1 MPKILI
7 IEDETSIRDELI
19 ILLRNNGYVTEAI
32 TSFED
37 IISQISAADPDLILL
52 DIGLPGQDG
61 YSICIEIR
69 KSTDIPIIFVTSR
82 NSSMNEL
89 KAFNLGGDDFISK
102 PYDLSV
108 LLARIQAILRRS
120 SRDESENITAGG
132 LTLLLSKGEME
143 AGGKK
148 IDLSKNE
155 TKILA
160 CLMKRPGEIV
170 SRTELIEF
178 LWDNQAY
185 IDDNT
190 LSVNM
195 TRLRNKLAQIGLP
208 DYISTKRGQGYKI

>member
-19 ILLRNNGYVTEAI
+19 ILLRNNGYATEAI

-37 IISQISAADPDLILL
+37 IPSQISAADPDLILL

-61 YSICIEIR
+61 YSVCIEIR

-82 NSSMNEL
+82 NSSMSEF

-132 LTLLLSKGEME
+132 LTLLLSKGRKHDTPAQQTCTDRT
-143 AGGKK
+143 AGLHQYK
-148 IDLSKNE
+148 
-155 TKILA
+155 T
-160 CLMKRPGEIV
+160 
-170 SRTELIEF
+170 RTG
-178 LWDNQAY
+178 
-185 IDDNT
+185 
-190 LSVNM
+190 V
-195 TRLRNKLAQIGLP
+195 
-208 DYISTKRGQGYKI
+208 